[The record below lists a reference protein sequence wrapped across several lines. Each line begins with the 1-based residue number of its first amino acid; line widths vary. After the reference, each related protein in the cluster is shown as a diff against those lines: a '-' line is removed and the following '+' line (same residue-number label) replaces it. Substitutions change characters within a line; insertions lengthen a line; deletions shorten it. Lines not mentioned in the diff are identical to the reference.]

1 MSGDL
6 TIRWPGGERTFSPG
20 TTVRIGRDLAG
31 EVVIDNANVSRLH
44 VQVVHDGTS
53 WVLSDQGSFQGTFR
67 DGQAVTELRLGA
79 SQTVTL
85 GAPQVGASVEMLV
98 GVDTAATR
106 PREVATDGVDTVVPN
121 RDPRPGGALRDDVFD
136 SATVVGGQSL
146 RVECGG
152 KTYQF
157 SPGKRVTVGRDASA
171 DVVSTNPTVSRAH
184 AAISHDGQGW
194 LIEDSGSAA
203 GTFIDGRKIQT
214 ARLTGSTAVWLGDP
228 DTGERVVIVAS
239 GEKESTPIERVRR
252 LSRSGWLGL
261 AAAMFAVVAI
271 GVAVFA
277 LNSGDTAETLDR
289 DQLARGVVRIETS
302 EGSLGSGTVIDA
314 EAGLILTSAHVV
326 EPRSPGQGVARGL
339 FSNELGENPRT
350 ITVWVSDGLDE
361 IAEPRFLAEVAASD
375 GYLDFAVLRITETIG
390 GALIEEGDLDDLVA
404 IPIGDASSLESGD
417 SIQILGHP
425 TVAQSNAATLTTG
438 VLAGAVQDTRLG
450 SNRAYINL
458 DAQIRPGNSGGL
470 VADSLGR
477 IIGVPTLNWIEDS
490 NNIGAMR
497 PIDFAVGLLEKV
509 RADEPYISPY
519 ITPLTGDEDFTALR
533 YGESADRGF
542 RVGCTS
548 AVSGAIV
555 GSRTL
560 TLNIDYSGFTE
571 GQHQDVAIAIFEDAT
586 GEDVGFTTT
595 AFDWPFE
602 FDESGCFTVSIALDR
617 PVSEGI
623 YFVDFFIGPNY
634 DFDEDLS
641 FRLDF

>member
-44 VQVVHDGTS
+44 ALVVHDGSS
-53 WVLSDQGSFQGTFR
+53 WVLRDQGSFQGTFR
-67 DGQAVTELRLGA
+67 DGQAVTELSLGP

-85 GAPQVGASVEMLV
+85 GAPQVGARVEILV
-98 GVDTAATR
+98 GAETAPTR

-171 DVVSTNPTVSRAH
+171 DVVSTNPTVSRNH
-184 AAISHDGQGW
+184 ALISHDGQGW

-203 GTFIDGRKIQT
+203 GTFIEGRKIQT

-239 GEKESTPIERVRR
+239 GEKETTPIDRVRR

-261 AAAMFAVVAI
+261 AAAVFAVVAI

-277 LNSGDTAETLDR
+277 LNSQDATQPLDR

-302 EGSLGSGTVIDA
+302 EGSLGSGTVVDA
-314 EAGLILTSAHVV
+314 ELGLILTSAHVV
-326 EPRSPGQGVARGL
+326 EPRSQGQGVARGP
-339 FSNELGENPRT
+339 FTTLGENPRT
-350 ITVWVSDGLDE
+350 ITISVSDGLDE
-361 IAEPRFLAEVAASD
+361 IAEPRFLAEVVASD
-375 GYLDFAVLRITETIG
+375 GYLDLAVLRIIETIG

-404 IPIGDASSLESGD
+404 IPIGDADSLESGD

-425 TVAQSNAATLTTG
+425 TVARSNAATLTTG
-438 VLAGAVQDTRLG
+438 VLAGAVQDIRLG

-470 VADSLGR
+470 VADSEGR

-497 PIDFAVGLLEKV
+497 PINFASELLQKAREG
-509 RADEPYISPY
+509 EPYLSPY
-519 ITPLTGDEDFTALR
+519 ITMLTGEEDFPALR
-533 YGESADRGF
+533 YGQSADSGF
-542 RVGCTS
+542 RAGCTTS
-548 AVSGAIV
+548 IAGADV
-555 GSRTL
+555 GSRSL
-560 TLNIDYSGFTE
+560 TLAIDYSGFTE
-571 GQHQDVAIAIFEDAT
+571 GEHQDMAISIYEEAT
-586 GEDVGFTTT
+586 GEEIGFTTT
-595 AFDWPFE
+595 ASDWPFE
-602 FDESGCFTVSIALDR
+602 FEESGCFTVTIPLDR
-617 PVSEGI
+617 AISAGSYAVG
-623 YFVDFFIGPNY
+623 FFIGPNY
-634 DFDEDLS
+634 EFVEES
-641 FRLDF
+641 YVLDF